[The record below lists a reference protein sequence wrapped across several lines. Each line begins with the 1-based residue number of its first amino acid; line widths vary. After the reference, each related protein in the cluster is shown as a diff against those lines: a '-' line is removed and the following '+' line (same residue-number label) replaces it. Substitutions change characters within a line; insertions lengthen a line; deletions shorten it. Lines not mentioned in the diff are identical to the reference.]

1 MITCQINWFLE
12 LTTLVHWYTKW
23 GCYNKLWL
31 PFVLQVSV
39 NTNITD
45 MYEYLEHVIKQTNM
59 KSITPFSEED
69 QVKYSDQ
76 TYWNYNDNFCPKR
89 YMCMYVARYPGTLSL
104 SLSCSERY
112 NCTHLAR
119 YPSTLSLSWAVIR
132 KAHRIVLKNLVRKV
146 STLYTKKW

>member
-1 MITCQINWFLE
+1 M
-12 LTTLVHWYTKW
+12 
-23 GCYNKLWL
+23 
-31 PFVLQVSV
+31 SV

-76 TYWNYNDNFCPKR
+76 TYRNYDKFSPKR
-89 YMCMYVARYPGTLSL
+89 YMCMYLARDTGTLSL
-104 SLSCSERY
+104 SLSCSESY

-119 YPSTLSLSWAVIR
+119 YLGTLSLSWAVIR
-132 KAHRIVLKNLVRKV
+132 KAHCIVLKNLVRKV
-146 STLYTKKW
+146 STFYTKK